1 MCGCGFGFGFGFQ
14 TVKNGGDVVVSES
27 EVVCCNV

>member
-1 MCGCGFGFGFGFQ
+1 MRMRVGFGFQ
-14 TVKNGGDVVVSES
+14 TVENGGDVVVSES